1 VELVVAL
8 TAVLVLVVVVEVCAE
23 EILTKAVKTAKRTFL
38 CILLVV
44 PDFQST
50 VSLGAVTA
58 VELERGS

>member
-1 VELVVAL
+1 MELVVAL
-8 TAVLVLVVVVEVCAE
+8 TVALVVVVVVEVCAE
-23 EILTKAVKTAKRTFL
+23 EILTKAVKTAKRTLL

-50 VSLGAVTA
+50 VGLGAVTA